1 MLEQLHRQGY
11 QRRKAREQMQ
21 SREAMSPHDSKAP
34 GAEAMEGHNQ
44 GRMEPTAP
52 PPPPPSPPPT
62 GPPEYPRPRLVF
74 HTQLAHGSPT
84 GRIHGFTNVK
94 ELYAKIAEV
103 FNISHSEILFCT
115 LNSHKVDMHKL
126 LGGQI
131 GLEDFI
137 FAHVRGETKEVEVTK
152 TEDAL
157 GLTITDNGAGYAF
170 IKRIKEG
177 STIDRLK
184 TVCVGDHIEA
194 INEQSIVGCRHYEVA
209 KMLKEQP
216 RGIPFTLR
224 LVGPKRAFDM
234 IGMRTKAPKSNEG
247 KIAKGRET
255 LRLRSKGSAT
265 VQEVNE
271 FEEQATM
278 KVDDLLESYMGIR
291 DLELATTI
299 VEAGKDKK
307 NPDDFAE
314 ALDSV
319 LGDFAFPDVF
329 LFDVWGAIGD
339 VKNGRI

>member
-1 MLEQLHRQGY
+1 
-11 QRRKAREQMQ
+11 MQ
-21 SREAMSPHDSKAP
+21 NGEAMSPQDSKAA
-34 GAEAMEGHNQ
+34 GSESMEEQKAQSHSQNEGCV
-44 GRMEPTAP
+44 EPTAP
-52 PPPPPSPPPT
+52 PLPPPSPPPPP
-62 GPPEYPRPRLVF
+62 GPPEYPRPRLIF

-103 FNISHSEILFCT
+103 FNISSSEILFCT
-115 LNSHKVDMHKL
+115 LNSHKVDMQKL

-170 IKRIKEG
+170 IKRIKES
-177 STIDRLK
+177 STIDQLK

-194 INEQSIVGCRHYEVA
+194 INDQSIVGCRHYEVA

-216 RGIPFTLR
+216 RGMPFTLR
-224 LVGPKRAFDM
+224 LVGPKKAFDM
-234 IGMRTKAPKSNEG
+234 IGMRTRAPKSTEG
-247 KIAKGRET
+247 KMVNGRET
-255 LRLRSKGSAT
+255 LRLRSKGAAT

-271 FEEQATM
+271 FEERATK

-339 VKNGRI
+339 VKNGRM

>member
-1 MLEQLHRQGY
+1 
-11 QRRKAREQMQ
+11 
-21 SREAMSPHDSKAP
+21 MSPQDSKAA
-34 GAEAMEGHNQ
+34 GAEATEEQKAQNQ
-44 GRMEPTAP
+44 SQSQGCPEPTAP
-52 PPPPPSPPPT
+52 PLPPPSPPPA
-62 GPPEYPRPRLVF
+62 GPPEYPRPKLIF

-103 FNISHSEILFCT
+103 FNISPSEILFCT
-115 LNSHKVDMHKL
+115 LNSHKVDMQKL

-177 STIDRLK
+177 STIDQLK

-194 INEQSIVGCRHYEVA
+194 INDQSIVGCRHYEVA

-216 RGIPFTLR
+216 RGVPFTLR
-224 LVGPKRAFDM
+224 LVGPKKAFDM
-234 IGMRTKAPKSNEG
+234 IGMRTRAPKSNEG
-247 KIAKGRET
+247 KMVNGKET

-265 VQEVNE
+265 VQEVVS
-271 FEEQATM
+271 FTSCRTM
-278 KVDDLLESYMGIR
+278 PDYIFRSHMGHHRPDLT
-291 DLELATTI
+291 TTI

>member
-1 MLEQLHRQGY
+1 
-11 QRRKAREQMQ
+11 MQ
-21 SREAMSPHDSKAP
+21 NGEAMSPQDSKAP
-34 GAEAMEGHNQ
+34 GAGASEEQKAQNQ
-44 GRMEPTAP
+44 SQSQTQGGVEPSAP
-52 PPPPPSPPPT
+52 PLPPPSPPPP
-62 GPPEYPRPRLVF
+62 GPPEYPRPRLIF

-103 FNISHSEILFCT
+103 FNISSSEILFCT
-115 LNSHKVDMHKL
+115 LNSHKVDMQKL

-177 STIDRLK
+177 STIDQLK
-184 TVCVGDHIEA
+184 SVCVGDHIEA
-194 INEQSIVGCRHYEVA
+194 INDQSIVGCRHYEVA

-224 LVGPKRAFDM
+224 LVGPKKAFDM
-234 IGMRTKAPKSNEG
+234 IGMRTRAPKSSEG
-247 KIAKGRET
+247 KMVNGRET
-255 LRLRSKGSAT
+255 LRLRSKGAAT
-265 VQEVNE
+265 VQEVPNE
-271 FEEQATM
+271 FEERATK